1 MFWLWDDLY
10 TNLRRWVTSM
20 MGSKGKLSFILVFNK
35 LLDWEV
41 EDVQRVLGKSVLL
54 FELWVVEEMW
64 FKTLSAVDGCEID
77 VVFYSEKWKIHRN
90 EKIRNMYQNILIPC
104 NCNKLLFFF
113 KWYDIQ
119 NSIYNYF
126 KQHFAFNYFTFIIH
140 PSWPQWETTC
150 NICNSKNV
158 KM

>member
-1 MFWLWDDLY
+1 
-10 TNLRRWVTSM
+10 
-20 MGSKGKLSFILVFNK
+20 MGSKGELSFILVFNK

-54 FELWVVEEMW
+54 FELRVVEEMW

-104 NCNKLLFFF
+104 NCNNFLFIFLNGMTYNTPF
-113 KWYDIQ
+113 ITIL
-119 NSIYNYF
+119 NSILLIILHLSYI
-126 KQHFAFNYFTFIIH
+126 QVDHSERLHATFVIL
-140 PSWPQWETTC
+140 
-150 NICNSKNV
+150 